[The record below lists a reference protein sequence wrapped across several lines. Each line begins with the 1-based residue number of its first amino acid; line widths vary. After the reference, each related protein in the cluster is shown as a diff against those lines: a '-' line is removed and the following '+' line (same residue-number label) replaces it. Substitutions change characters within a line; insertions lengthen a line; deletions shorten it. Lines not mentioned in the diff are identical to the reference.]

1 MLHLLS
7 VSVFIPSSQVKV
19 EWSSPA
25 RPNGEIVSYTVHHK
39 DPVQL
44 DITSTLIAP
53 DESDFSARV
62 TTLHGLA
69 AYHRSATAVHGTLW
83 SVGLT
88 PDLL

>member
-1 MLHLLS
+1 MGCFSLP
-7 VSVFIPSSQVKV
+7 SVFIPSSQVKV
-19 EWSSPA
+19 EWNSPA

-44 DITSTLIAP
+44 DITSTLITP

-69 AYHRSATAVHGTLW
+69 AYHR
-83 SVGLT
+83 
-88 PDLL
+88 

>member
-1 MLHLLS
+1 MYTKYKLNQYSTASS
-7 VSVFIPSSQVKV
+7 VGYFSLPSVFIPSSQVKV
-19 EWSSPA
+19 EWNSPA

-44 DITSTLIAP
+44 DITSTLITP

-69 AYHRSATAVHGTLW
+69 AYHR
-83 SVGLT
+83 
-88 PDLL
+88 